1 MTKQQLLAVATKYSI
16 LMDGAAEYKDWLAYA
31 QYEKSFRKA
40 MAAYMAA
47 TDSFH

>member
-1 MTKQQLLAVATKYSI
+1 MNKQQLLAVAAKFAT
-16 LMDGAAEYKDWLAYA
+16 LMEGAAEYKDWLAYA
-31 QYEKSFRKA
+31 QYEKSFLKA